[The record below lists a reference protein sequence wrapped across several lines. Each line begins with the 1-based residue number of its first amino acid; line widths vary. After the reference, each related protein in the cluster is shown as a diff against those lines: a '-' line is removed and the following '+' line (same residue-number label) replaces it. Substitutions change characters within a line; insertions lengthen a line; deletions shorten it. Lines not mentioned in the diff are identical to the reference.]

1 MAWEHDVT
9 LISRKQVDED
19 ELLQPIFEEQ
29 KEEIACNKRSLTRSE
44 FYAAAQADMKPTMIL
59 EVHSFEYDKQDY
71 LDFEGERYKVIKTF
85 EKSPEI
91 IELTCEKAVET
102 SEVDDG

>member
-44 FYAAAQADMKPTMIL
+44 FYFAAQADLKPTMVL
-59 EVHSFEYDKQDY
+59 EVHSFEYDNQDY
-71 LDFEGERYKVIKTF
+71 LDFEGGRYKVIKTF

-102 SEVDDG
+102 NEVDDD